1 MTKGMFLMTT
11 EITAFNLDP
20 NDSSTCDFQI
30 QLPRKCPICSTAHA
44 SSPVCSGYLHGR
56 YGDAKLYSMF
66 FCPSC
71 ESAFFVSYRVT
82 DDYSNY
88 SKTCGTIIAQ
98 YPNPST
104 TTPFSEE
111 ISILSPKFV
120 EIYHQSEIAESTNL
134 TEICG
139 IGYRKALEFLVKDFA
154 IHEHPEDKEIIEKKL
169 LSQCIKNYIDDDRIK
184 TLAERSAWIGNDEA
198 HYVRKQED
206 RDVSDLKNFIKAI
219 VYFIGMILVT
229 EDAASITSK

>member
-44 SSPVCSGYLHGR
+44 SSPVCSGYLHRR
-56 YGDAKLYSMF
+56 YGNAKLYSMF

-229 EDAASITSK
+229 EEAASITSK

>member
-1 MTKGMFLMTT
+1 MMKGMFLMTT

>member
-1 MTKGMFLMTT
+1 MTT

-44 SSPVCSGYLHGR
+44 SSPVCSGYLYGH
-56 YGDAKLYSMF
+56 YGDANLYSMF

-71 ESAFFVSYRVT
+71 ESAFFVSYRVA
-82 DDYSNY
+82 DAYSNY

-104 TTPFSEE
+104 ATPFSEE

-139 IGYRKALEFLVKDFA
+139 IGYRKALEFLVKDYA
-154 IHEHPEDKEIIEKKL
+154 ISQHPDKESEIVSSFLGNCINDFIDNEK
-169 LSQCIKNYIDDDRIK
+169 IK
-184 TLAERSAWIGNDEA
+184 TLAKASAWLGNDET
-198 HYVRKQED
+198 HYTRKHQNYN
-206 RDVSDLKNFIKAI
+206 VQDLKRFIKATVAYI
-219 VYFIGMILVT
+219 ECELSFT
-229 EDAASITSK
+229 EAFDFLNNPQQ

>member
-1 MTKGMFLMTT
+1 MTT

-44 SSPVCSGYLHGR
+44 SSPVCSGYLYGH
-56 YGDAKLYSMF
+56 YGDANLYSMF

-71 ESAFFVSYRVT
+71 ESAFFVSYRVA
-82 DDYSNY
+82 DGYSNY

-104 TTPFSEE
+104 ATPFSEE

-154 IHEHPEDKEIIEKKL
+154 IHEHPEDKGIIEKKL

>member
-1 MTKGMFLMTT
+1 MTT

-44 SSPVCSGYLHGR
+44 SSPVCSGYLHRR
-56 YGDAKLYSMF
+56 YGNAKLYSMF

-229 EDAASITSK
+229 EDAASITSKELLCHS

>member
-1 MTKGMFLMTT
+1 
-11 EITAFNLDP
+11 
-20 NDSSTCDFQI
+20 
-30 QLPRKCPICSTAHA
+30 
-44 SSPVCSGYLHGR
+44 
-56 YGDAKLYSMF
+56 MF

>member
-44 SSPVCSGYLHGR
+44 SSPVCSGYLHRR
-56 YGDAKLYSMF
+56 YGNAKLYSMF

>member
-1 MTKGMFLMTT
+1 MTT

-44 SSPVCSGYLHGR
+44 SSPVCSGYLHRR
-56 YGDAKLYSMF
+56 YGNAKLYSMF

-229 EDAASITSK
+229 EDAASITSKQLLCHS

>member
-1 MTKGMFLMTT
+1 MTT
-11 EITAFNLDP
+11 EITAINLDP
-20 NDSSTCDFQI
+20 NYSSTCDFQI

-56 YGDAKLYSMF
+56 YSDAKLYSMF

>member
-44 SSPVCSGYLHGR
+44 SSPVCSGYLHRR
-56 YGDAKLYSMF
+56 YGNAKLYSMF

-139 IGYRKALEFLVKDFA
+139 IGFARYSTPSTRILYHKNPAPYR
-154 IHEHPEDKEIIEKKL
+154 
-169 LSQCIKNYIDDDRIK
+169 C
-184 TLAERSAWIGNDEA
+184 
-198 HYVRKQED
+198 
-206 RDVSDLKNFIKAI
+206 
-219 VYFIGMILVT
+219 YFCT
-229 EDAASITSK
+229 HFCATSHI

>member
-1 MTKGMFLMTT
+1 MMKGMFLMTT

-229 EDAASITSK
+229 EDAASIPSK

>member
-44 SSPVCSGYLHGR
+44 SSPVCSGYLHKR
-56 YGDAKLYSMF
+56 YGNAKLYSMF

>member
-1 MTKGMFLMTT
+1 MTT

-229 EDAASITSK
+229 EDAASITSKQLLCHS